1 MITLPIWQIL
11 LAVSAAPCVGFL
23 GGVATLL
30 LLAAAGYRGD
40 EERSEP
46 E

>member
-11 LAVSAAPCVGFL
+11 LAVFAAAFISFFL
-23 GGVATLL
+23 GVVAMACM
-30 LLAAAGYRGD
+30 AAAGYTGD
-40 EERSEP
+40 EQRSEP